1 MQRWKNTKRS
11 NTNIIESIKKKNFHK
26 SARSRKC
33 RNFKNRNQRKA
44 GGKKIRSNEKETLR
58 IMNFNDKNRTINKE
72 RNNKVQ
78 RTNIIDGNVVKS
90 IISKKEYYREQRKK
104 RNLYKRREKWSSCQK
119 QKSTRSHRRKIR
131 SNKKETVRIM
141 YSNDKEGQTKDV
153 KKKKEERNWLQWRN
167 SVREE
172 IVALKKGHKSQH
184 NKKKW
189 NNIKIDWNTTP
200 FSLRS

>member
-1 MQRWKNTKRS
+1 MKEHKKKQYEYHRINKKKITLRPNRRR
-11 NTNIIESIKKKNFHK
+11 KKNFHK

-72 RNNKVQ
+72 RNNKIQ

-104 RNLYKRREKWSSCQK
+104 RNLYKRREK
-119 QKSTRSHRRKIR
+119 
-131 SNKKETVRIM
+131 
-141 YSNDKEGQTKDV
+141 
-153 KKKKEERNWLQWRN
+153 
-167 SVREE
+167 
-172 IVALKKGHKSQH
+172 
-184 NKKKW
+184 
-189 NNIKIDWNTTP
+189 
-200 FSLRS
+200 

>member
-1 MQRWKNTKRS
+1 MKEHKKKQYEYHRIN
-11 NTNIIESIKKKNFHK
+11 KKKNFHK

-33 RNFKNRNQRKA
+33 RNFKNRNQRKT

-104 RNLYKRREKWSSCQK
+104 RNLYKRKMK
-119 QKSTRSHRRKIR
+119 QLPEAEINAKSP
-131 SNKKETVRIM
+131 KK
-141 YSNDKEGQTKDV
+141 D
-153 KKKKEERNWLQWRN
+153 
-167 SVREE
+167 
-172 IVALKKGHKSQH
+172 SQ
-184 NKKKW
+184 
-189 NNIKIDWNTTP
+189 
-200 FSLRS
+200 